1 MCLDLA
7 LTQSDLAATQ
17 CRLDHQFL
25 YQNNQENITDLKSDD
40 GSSELYTK
48 IGNFYD
54 NLIGTIKSLEDPEE
68 RKEIASRSKIAFIEN
83 APEILS
89 TQLLSFGANIENAIL
104 KTGLVPDKLKKEFE
118 DNIIE
123 TYSKLDKMK
132 ASGEGLAVPKGL
144 KEAVKKQKG
153 EDFETVEL
161 KQKTTGAGF
170 VE

>member
-1 MCLDLA
+1 MKRYQFDLNGETIFKNVS
-7 LTQSDLAATQ
+7 LNNEQKFFDKYGEYNPVLISDEPGKSQGTGQS
-17 CRLDHQFL
+17 
-25 YQNNQENITDLKSDD
+25 QNNQENITDLKSDD
-40 GSSELYTK
+40 GSSGLYTK

-54 NLIGTIKSLEDPEE
+54 NLVGTIKSLEDPEE

-144 KEAVKKQKG
+144 REA
-153 EDFETVEL
+153 
-161 KQKTTGAGF
+161 
-170 VE
+170 